1 MAETTVDHALADYS
15 REDSTA
21 ADAARTAFEWL
32 TAGEGLDV
40 VTAHGLA
47 DFLWYQLPVKWDG
60 DVPEK
65 VFIANS
71 LGELFRRLDR
81 PRYQA
86 MCTSSATEEVLTAYE
101 FDGRS
106 AALKAYKA
114 ALEATGVR
122 PPDIPGMV
130 DWSSVMGSDENDAYW
145 STSSVLEEAVESGE
159 LRPGAP
165 GWRKT
170 AIKIAGQFLQ
180 SPHDDLTGA
189 TWLQWMLAER
199 LEHWS
204 DSRSLTRGRLARSIV
219 DRLTNPLDAPADAA
233 KRLAP
238 IQWLLDHAFAGA
250 PLTQAGYL
258 SPAIVAEGTKMFEW
272 LLFTKK
278 PRSEADITELWTLRQ
293 WVQELKAVRRVR
305 RQLLLSTVGKTL
317 QSGGPEQLWDAV
329 TASLPGVDE
338 AGAAAAEIC
347 LLYLLE
353 SGPLDYA
360 RMNEL
365 VAETLGEQ
373 GWRSERTGAMTPEHA
388 SSLLAPFR
396 RRLDLLG
403 LAKPRKIG
411 EPLVLTDSGRVAA
424 HSALRARATSARHD
438 IYGG

>member
-1 MAETTVDHALADYS
+1 MAETTVDHALADFA
-15 REDSTA
+15 RQDSAA

-32 TAGEGLDV
+32 AAGEGLGS
-40 VTAHGLA
+40 VTAHRLA

-65 VFIANS
+65 VFIAGA

-86 MCTSSATEEVLTAYE
+86 MCTSSATEEILTAYE

-106 AALKAYKA
+106 VALKAYKA

-122 PPDIPGMV
+122 PPDIPGLV

-145 STSSVLEEAVESGE
+145 STSSILEQAVDSGE

-170 AIKIAGQFLQ
+170 AIKVSAQFLQ
-180 SPHDDLTGA
+180 SPHDDLTGT

-204 DSRSLTRGRLARSIV
+204 NSRSLTRGRLTGAIM
-219 DRLTNPLDAPADAA
+219 DRLTNPLAPPADAA

-238 IQWLLDHAFAGA
+238 IQWLLDHAFIGA

-258 SPAIVAEGTKMFEW
+258 SPAIVAEGCKKFDW

-278 PRSEADITELWTLRQ
+278 PRSEADITELYTLRE
-293 WVQELKAVRRVR
+293 WVQELKLVRRVR
-305 RQLLLSTVGKTL
+305 RQFLLSTVGKAL
-317 QSGGPEQLWDAV
+317 QAGGPEQLWDAM

-338 AGAAAAEIC
+338 AGAAAAEIA
-347 LLYLLE
+347 LLFLLE
-353 SGPLDYA
+353 REPLDYTQ
-360 RMNEL
+360 MNEL

-388 SSLLAPFR
+388 SSLLANLR

-403 LAKPRKIG
+403 LAKPRRAG
-411 EPLVLTDSGRVAA
+411 EPLILTDSGRIAA
-424 HSALRARATSARHD
+424 HAALRARAIGPRHD
-438 IYGG
+438 IYG